1 MDGRLPSSSFQDQ
14 APKEKGSGKWS
25 TSYGYRPDPATVG
38 VASPKASP
46 LKVAGGAQRA
56 AKTSAKTKDPTKAG
70 GGG

>member
-14 APKEKGSGKWS
+14 APKEKGLGKWS

-38 VASPKASP
+38 NAP
-46 LKVAGGAQRA
+46 
-56 AKTSAKTKDPTKAG
+56 KDPPKDPPKAG